1 MSERQREKEEEERR
15 ARKRRKRMLAVLVVI
30 NHGLSQ
36 YPLPWVLF
44 DLDRSKMEVL
54 K

>member
-1 MSERQREKEEEERR
+1 MRERKQKE
-15 ARKRRKRMLAVLVVI
+15 RKKEGMLAVLVVI
-30 NHGLSQ
+30 NHSVSQ

-44 DLDRSKMEVL
+44 DVDRSKMAVL